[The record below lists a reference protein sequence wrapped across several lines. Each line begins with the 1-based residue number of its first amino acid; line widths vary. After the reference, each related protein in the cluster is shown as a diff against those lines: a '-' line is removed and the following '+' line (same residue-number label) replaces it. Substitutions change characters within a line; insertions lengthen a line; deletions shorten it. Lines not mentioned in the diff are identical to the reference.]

1 MIEHYKGN
9 NRLLSDVLEP
19 LFFNTLNE
27 KREGDIADARLGEN
41 IRIPYLNGGLFEK
54 DNIDQLDMD
63 FPYSYFRELMDFFAM
78 YNFTIDENDPDD
90 SEVGIDPEMLGH
102 IFENLW
108 RTTRIKAHSTLQRKL
123 YSICAAKVSS
133 SI

>member
-1 MIEHYKGN
+1 MKEFHG
-9 NRLLSDVLEP
+9 
-19 LFFNTLNE
+19 
-27 KREGDIADARLGEN
+27 
-41 IRIPYLNGGLFEK
+41 IPYLNGGLFDK
-54 DNIDQLDMD
+54 DRIDELDID
-63 FPYSYFRELMDFFAM
+63 FPYSYFKDLMEFFSM

-108 RTTRIKAHSTLQRKL
+108 KTIKIKAHSILRKKL
-123 YSICAAKVSS
+123 YSICAAKASS